1 MKAQKTKV
9 VIDHEPMF
17 TQGRIKQMR
26 EGLRKNGVTQEDGQR
41 IVANL
46 RRAMIRRGVLE
57 SQVIRIDSLG
67 GSHE

>member
-1 MKAQKTKV
+1 MKAQKSKA

-17 TQGRIKQMR
+17 TQERVKQMR

-41 IVANL
+41 IVASL

-57 SQVIRIDSLG
+57 SQVMVIDSLG
-67 GSHE
+67 GNDA